1 MTTEANMREF
11 YWRRFA
17 LLLGVALVVMFIES
31 HLVVPATPSIRYHA
45 LWIAPG
51 EIEKDDYANVVIRS
65 EVIDKDDAVKL
76 TKRVACVAGEYL
88 KYENGQHYCNG
99 KWLGRTLQR
108 TRDGLPLTAFVYDGP
123 IPAGKVY
130 LAGENVRSFD
140 SRYFGLV
147 DVASLTRVKPL
158 F

>member
-1 MTTEANMREF
+1 MTAEVKGREVF
-11 YWRRFA
+11 WKRFA
-17 LLLGVALVVMFIES
+17 LLMGVALVVVFIES
-31 HLVVPATPSIRYHA
+31 HLVIPATPSIRYHA
-45 LWIAPG
+45 LWISPG
-51 EIEKDDYANVVIRS
+51 AIEKGDYANVVIQND
-65 EVIDKDDAVKL
+65 VIDKDDAVKL

-88 KYENGQHYCNG
+88 KYEDGQHFCNG
-99 KWLGRTLQR
+99 EWLGRTLQR
-108 TRDGLPLTAFVYDGP
+108 TRDGLPLTAFVYDGE

-130 LAGENVRSFD
+130 LAGENYRSFD

>member
-1 MTTEANMREF
+1 MTLTETARATF
-11 YWRRFA
+11 RTRFA
-17 LLLGVALVVMFIES
+17 WVLGVALGIALLES
-31 HLVVPATPSIRYHA
+31 HLVVPATPSIRWHV

-51 EIEKDDYANVVIRS
+51 AITKGDYANVMIRND
-65 EVIDKDDAVKL
+65 VIDADDAVKL

-88 KYENGQHYCNG
+88 KYENGQHFCNG
-99 KWLGRTLQR
+99 TWLGRTLKE
-108 TRDGLPLTAFVYDGP
+108 TRDGRPLSAFVYDGP

-130 LAGENVRSFD
+130 LAGENERSFD

-147 DVASLTRVKPL
+147 DVASLTRVAPI